1 MNSLLIAHRGTDL
14 KDDVVVV
21 ELNVGS
27 KLDMI
32 VDPLENDWCDSIHF
46 TVIIT
51 QLVSPTTKGL
61 N

>member
-1 MNSLLIAHRGTDL
+1 
-14 KDDVVVV
+14 VVVV

-51 QLVSPTTKGL
+51 QLVSATTKG
-61 N
+61 